1 MHTVVNFSKL
11 VLEYSK
17 QQITDKRIMSS
28 VETVRFLVFY
38 FRERKSMS
46 KWGEGRRKS
55 KNHRVHAKLRKQA
68 HHSEIMT

>member
-28 VETVRFLVFY
+28 VET
-38 FRERKSMS
+38 
-46 KWGEGRRKS
+46 
-55 KNHRVHAKLRKQA
+55 
-68 HHSEIMT
+68 EIFSILF